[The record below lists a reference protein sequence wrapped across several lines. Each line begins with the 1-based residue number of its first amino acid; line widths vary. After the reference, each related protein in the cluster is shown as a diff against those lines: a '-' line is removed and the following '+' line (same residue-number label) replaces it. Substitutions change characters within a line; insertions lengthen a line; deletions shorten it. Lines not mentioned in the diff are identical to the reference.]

1 MIAILRKYTNFGLT
15 LHIGNPRPMAL
26 FANIK
31 EKVGALK
38 QKSLVWKIILNK
50 YVIATIVF
58 LIIIGFV
65 DRNNSIVLFRSLST
79 ISDQN
84 RQKLYYRNA
93 TDATTEKINQLT
105 SNSDTLEMFAR
116 EQYYFQ
122 KDSEVVYLL
131 EFDDEE

>member
-1 MIAILRKYTNFGLT
+1 
-15 LHIGNPRPMAL
+15 MAL

-31 EKVGALK
+31 DKVKTLRE
-38 QKSLVWKIILNK
+38 KSLVWKIVLNK

-58 LIIIGFV
+58 LIVIGFL
-65 DRNNSIVLFRSLST
+65 DRNNSIVLFRSLNT

-93 TDATTEKINQLT
+93 TDATTDKINQLT
-105 SNSDTLEMFAR
+105 SNADTLEMFAR

-122 KDSEVVYLL
+122 KDSEVIYLL
-131 EFDDEE
+131 EFEDEN

>member
-1 MIAILRKYTNFGLT
+1 
-15 LHIGNPRPMAL
+15 MAL

-31 EKVGALK
+31 DKVKTLRE
-38 QKSLVWKIILNK
+38 KSLVWKIVLNK

-58 LIIIGFV
+58 LIVIGFV
-65 DRNNSIVLFRSLST
+65 DRNNSIVLFRSLNT

-93 TDATTEKINQLT
+93 TDATTDKINQLT
-105 SNSDTLEMFAR
+105 SNADTLEMFAR

-122 KDSEVVYLL
+122 KDSEVIYLL
-131 EFDDEE
+131 EFDDEN

>member
-1 MIAILRKYTNFGLT
+1 
-15 LHIGNPRPMAL
+15 MAL

-31 EKVGALK
+31 DKVKTLRE
-38 QKSLVWKIILNK
+38 KSLVWKIVLNK

-58 LIIIGFV
+58 LIVIGFV
-65 DRNNSIVLFRSLST
+65 DRNNSIVLFRSLNT

-93 TDATTEKINQLT
+93 TDATTDKINQLT
-105 SNSDTLEMFAR
+105 SNADTLEMFAR

-122 KDSEVVYLL
+122 KDSEVIYLL
-131 EFDDEE
+131 EIDDEN

>member
-1 MIAILRKYTNFGLT
+1 
-15 LHIGNPRPMAL
+15 MAL

-31 EKVGALK
+31 DKVKALK
-38 QKSLVWKIILNK
+38 EKSLVWKIVLNK
-50 YVIATIVF
+50 YFIATVVF
-58 LIIIGFV
+58 LIVIGFV

-93 TDATTEKINQLT
+93 TDATTDKINQLT
-105 SNSDTLEMFAR
+105 SNADTLEMFAR

-122 KDSEVVYLL
+122 KDSEVIYLI
-131 EFDDEE
+131 EFDDEN

>member
-1 MIAILRKYTNFGLT
+1 
-15 LHIGNPRPMAL
+15 MAL
-26 FANIK
+26 FAKIK
-31 EKVGALK
+31 DKVKTLRE
-38 QKSLVWKIILNK
+38 KSLVWKIVLNK

-58 LIIIGFV
+58 LIVIGFV
-65 DRNNSIVLFRSLST
+65 DRNNSIVLFRSLNT

-105 SNSDTLEMFAR
+105 SNADTLEMFAR

-122 KDSEVVYLL
+122 KDSEVIYLL
-131 EFDDEE
+131 EFDDEN

>member
-1 MIAILRKYTNFGLT
+1 
-15 LHIGNPRPMAL
+15 MAL

-31 EKVGALK
+31 DKVKTLK
-38 QKSLVWKIILNK
+38 EKSLVWKIVLNK

-58 LIIIGFV
+58 LIVIGFV
-65 DRNNSIVLFRSLST
+65 DRNNSIVLFRSLNT

-93 TDATTEKINQLT
+93 TDATTDKINQLT
-105 SNSDTLEMFAR
+105 SNADTLEMFAR

-122 KDSEVVYLL
+122 KDSEVIYLL
-131 EFDDEE
+131 EFEDEN

>member
-1 MIAILRKYTNFGLT
+1 
-15 LHIGNPRPMAL
+15 MAL
-26 FANIK
+26 FANIS
-31 EKVGALK
+31 EKIRALK
-38 QKSLVWKIILNK
+38 EKSLVWKFVLNK
-50 YVIATIVF
+50 YVMATIVF

-105 SNSDTLEMFAR
+105 SNADTLEMFAR

-122 KDSEVVYLL
+122 KDSEVIYLL
-131 EFDDEE
+131 EFDEED

>member
-1 MIAILRKYTNFGLT
+1 M
-15 LHIGNPRPMAL
+15 
-26 FANIK
+26 
-31 EKVGALK
+31 
-38 QKSLVWKIILNK
+38 WKIVLNK
-50 YVIATIVF
+50 YVIATIIF
-58 LIIIGFV
+58 LVIIGFV

-105 SNSDTLEMFAR
+105 SNADTLEMFAR

-131 EFDDEE
+131 EFDDEK

>member
-1 MIAILRKYTNFGLT
+1 
-15 LHIGNPRPMAL
+15 MAL

-31 EKVGALK
+31 DKVKTLK
-38 QKSLVWKIILNK
+38 EKSLVWKLVFNK

-58 LIIIGFV
+58 LIVIGFV

-93 TDATTEKINQLT
+93 TDATTDKINQLT
-105 SNSDTLEMFAR
+105 SNADTLEMFAR

-122 KDSEVVYLL
+122 KDSEVIYLL
-131 EFDDEE
+131 EFDDED

>member
-1 MIAILRKYTNFGLT
+1 
-15 LHIGNPRPMAL
+15 MAL

>member
-1 MIAILRKYTNFGLT
+1 
-15 LHIGNPRPMAL
+15 MAL

-31 EKVGALK
+31 DKVKTLRE
-38 QKSLVWKIILNK
+38 KSLVWKIVLNK
-50 YVIATIVF
+50 YVIATIIF
-58 LIIIGFV
+58 LIVIGFV
-65 DRNNSIVLFRSLST
+65 DRNNSIVLFRSLNT

-105 SNSDTLEMFAR
+105 SNADTLEMFAR

-122 KDSEVVYLL
+122 KDSEVIYLL
-131 EFDDEE
+131 EFDDEN

>member
-1 MIAILRKYTNFGLT
+1 
-15 LHIGNPRPMAL
+15 MAL
-26 FANIK
+26 LATVKDKIK
-31 EKVGALK
+31 ELRE
-38 QKSLVWKIILNK
+38 KSLVWKIVLNK
-50 YVIATIVF
+50 YVIATLIF

-65 DRNNSIVLFRSLST
+65 DRNNSLVLFRSLST

-105 SNSDTLEMFAR
+105 SNADTLEMFAR

-131 EFDDEE
+131 EFDDED

>member
-1 MIAILRKYTNFGLT
+1 
-15 LHIGNPRPMAL
+15 MAL

-31 EKVGALK
+31 DKVMTLRE
-38 QKSLVWKIILNK
+38 KSLVWKIVLNK

-58 LIIIGFV
+58 LIVIGFV
-65 DRNNSIVLFRSLST
+65 DRNNSIVLFRSLNT

-105 SNSDTLEMFAR
+105 SNADTLEMFAR

-122 KDSEVVYLL
+122 KDSEVIYLL
-131 EFDDEE
+131 EFDDEN

>member
-1 MIAILRKYTNFGLT
+1 
-15 LHIGNPRPMAL
+15 MAL

-31 EKVGALK
+31 DKVKTLRE
-38 QKSLVWKIILNK
+38 KSLVWKIVLNK

-58 LIIIGFV
+58 LIVIGFV
-65 DRNNSIVLFRSLST
+65 DRNNSIVLFRSLNT

-93 TDATTEKINQLT
+93 TDATTDKINQLT
-105 SNSDTLEMFAR
+105 SNADTLEMFAR

-122 KDSEVVYLL
+122 KDSEVIYLL
-131 EFDDEE
+131 EFEDEN

>member
-1 MIAILRKYTNFGLT
+1 
-15 LHIGNPRPMAL
+15 MAL

-31 EKVGALK
+31 DKVKTLK
-38 QKSLVWKIILNK
+38 EKSLVWKIVLNK
-50 YVIATIVF
+50 YFIATLIF
-58 LIIIGFV
+58 LILIGFV
-65 DRNNSIVLFRSLST
+65 DRNSSIVLFRSLST

-93 TDATTEKINQLT
+93 TDVTTDKINQLT
-105 SNSDTLEMFAR
+105 SNADTLEMFAR

>member
-1 MIAILRKYTNFGLT
+1 
-15 LHIGNPRPMAL
+15 MAL

-31 EKVGALK
+31 DKVKTLK
-38 QKSLVWKIILNK
+38 EKSLVWKIVLNK
-50 YVIATIVF
+50 YVVATIIF
-58 LIIIGFV
+58 LIVIGFV

-93 TDATTEKINQLT
+93 TDATTDKINQLT
-105 SNSDTLEMFAR
+105 SNADTLEMFAR

-122 KDSEVVYLL
+122 KDSEVIYLL
-131 EFDDEE
+131 EFEDED

>member
-1 MIAILRKYTNFGLT
+1 
-15 LHIGNPRPMAL
+15 MAL

-31 EKVGALK
+31 DKVKTLRE
-38 QKSLVWKIILNK
+38 KSLVWKIVLNK

-58 LIIIGFV
+58 LIVIGFV
-65 DRNNSIVLFRSLST
+65 DRNNSIVLFRSLNT

-105 SNSDTLEMFAR
+105 SNADTLEMFAR

-122 KDSEVVYLL
+122 KDSEVIYLL
-131 EFDDEE
+131 EFDDEN

>member
-1 MIAILRKYTNFGLT
+1 
-15 LHIGNPRPMAL
+15 MAL
-26 FANIK
+26 LATVKDKIK
-31 EKVGALK
+31 ELRE
-38 QKSLVWKIILNK
+38 KSLVWKIVLNK
-50 YVIATIVF
+50 YVIATLIF

-65 DRNNSIVLFRSLST
+65 DRNNSLVLFRSLST

-105 SNSDTLEMFAR
+105 SNADTLEMFAR
-116 EQYYFQ
+116 EQYYFH

-131 EFDDEE
+131 EFDDED